1 MNKNNIDNFNEEFLI
16 KKAAMLL
23 AEKDNEL
30 FDLLEKDNTITNPSQ
45 DELDRKIYS
54 LINERLGS
62 KKTKS
67 LEQKRFRKL
76 MIKVAVL
83 VFILSA
89 GFVIPFITVDAFREK
104 VLNFY
109 IENFDT
115 HASFKPKEEN
125 PFMEFK
131 VGYIPEGYVE
141 SDEYKSQNLYAI
153 TFYNQDNRMIDIT
166 LFDDEASFNVDTENC
181 QKYNITIK
189 NKNGYIYR
197 KPDSIIL
204 VFKFHENSIAI
215 GSNDNNLDNDELK
228 KIADS
233 IK

>member
-1 MNKNNIDNFNEEFLI
+1 VNKNNIDNFNEEFLI